1 MSGNYL
7 ANPLEFLIT
16 TLFSLYI
23 LAVMLRFILGT
34 VGADF
39 YNPVSQF
46 LVRITNP
53 LLVPLRKVI
62 PSVGKFDTS
71 AILLMLFLQVVS
83 LGLVVLI
90 RGIDVPVMTLLIIAI
105 GELVMQFDGMQEES
119 LRERIADLRRNV
131 DGQFS
136 APTAAQMELLGELR
150 EEPTLEIILHAGTL
164 GSILVV
170 YWRRILRLLASDRRV
185 IPLLVVGT
193 IPAVI
198 VGLTIKTQF
207 EQVLRSPWLASALL
221 LVTGAML
228 IVPKSAT
235 RERR

>member
-1 MSGNYL
+1 MSSNYL

-23 LAVMLRFILGT
+23 LAVMLRFILGA

-71 AILLMLFLQVVS
+71 AILLMLILQVIS

-90 RGIDVPVMTLLIIAI
+90 RGIDVSPLTLLVVAT
-105 GELVMQFDGMQEES
+105 GELVM
-119 LRERIADLRRNV
+119 LTINV
-131 DGQFS
+131 FMFAIIIQVILSWVNPGNYN
-136 APTAAQMELLGELR
+136 PVTGLLY
-150 EEPTLEIILHAGTL
+150 
-164 GSILVV
+164 SITSPVM
-170 YWRRILRLLASDRRV
+170 RPIQRV
-185 IPLLVVGT
+185 IPPISGIDLSPLVA
-193 IPAVI
+193 II
-198 VGLTIKTQF
+198 GL
-207 EQVLRSPWLASALL
+207 QVLR
-221 LVTGAML
+221 ML
-228 IVPKSAT
+228 IMPLLG
-235 RERR
+235 